1 MAKPI
6 KRRKARSQPV
16 PRPVRVPSIKPQ
28 PDVGPIQDNVPMPAK
43 RRRYKYP
50 FAKMNPGQS
59 VNIRNVT
66 MQKVSAAIASHR
78 KRHGG
83 SFRTERQED
92 GSVQVWKDSD

>member
-1 MAKPI
+1 MAKP
-6 KRRKARSQPV
+6 KKQPRRRPEPV
-16 PRPVRVPSIKPQ
+16 KVERVKPNRLQ
-28 PDVGPIQDNVPMPAK
+28 PDVGPIMDNVPMPAK

-50 FAKMNPGQS
+50 FGKMNPGQS

-83 SFRTERQED
+83 TFRTERQED